1 MAKSSKDSVWT
12 FGTNTI
18 VIMMKMLVATSIKSS
33 KDKIDYLENDDCDGH
48 DRDQDHC
55 DDDSTLI

>member
-1 MAKSSKDSVWT
+1 MAKSSKDSVLT

-33 KDKIDYLENDDCDGH
+33 KDKID
-48 DRDQDHC
+48 
-55 DDDSTLI
+55 